1 MRLKPSGKKK
11 RTDSW
16 VPEERK
22 HRDAGKISLEGN
34 NKELWRKKPSLNKR
48 CTGNRNKSLK
58 QDEKDILLKDGNGA
72 GRFDPIE

>member
-11 RTDSW
+11 RTYSW

-22 HRDAGKISLEGN
+22 HRVAGKISLEGN

-48 CTGNRNKSLK
+48 RTGNKIK
-58 QDEKDILLKDGNGA
+58 A
-72 GRFDPIE
+72 

>member
-48 CTGNRNKSLK
+48 CTGNRIK
-58 QDEKDILLKDGNGA
+58 A
-72 GRFDPIE
+72 